1 MGQCPLSTVQKG
13 EILLAARLELYRPSE
28 HTLSNYSH
36 PSTSP
41 LSYRLQNS
49 YINLQGSHL

>member
-1 MGQCPLSTVQKG
+1 MGQCPLLTVQKG